1 MTTEEEVCAAAMVF
15 YDGINDM
22 VSGKGLDRIRQA
34 WEHGA
39 HVTAGHPSGEW
50 AQGWDE
56 IVAGFEIFQS
66 LGRHDRG
73 GSAVRGMR
81 AHVYGDLAYTT
92 CLFTSAPAFGGERFC
107 RDFSEICSFCFCSPI
122 RTVIVSRPK
131 SLNHSRRGHRR
142 APAPPPEPDRKQ
154 ILRPDRAN
162 PLNPTGT
169 VR

>member
-1 MTTEEEVCAAAMVF
+1 MTTEEEVSAAAMVF

-92 CLFTSAPAFGGERFC
+92 CLFTSAPAFGGETLACTNVLRKG
-107 RDFSEICSFCFCSPI
+107 DGAWKII
-122 RTVIVSRPK
+122 
-131 SLNHSRRGHRR
+131 HHH
-142 APAPPPEPDRKQ
+142 ADPAPKLGAAAEKFARE
-154 ILRPDRAN
+154 
-162 PLNPTGT
+162 G
-169 VR
+169 